1 MLFDHAA
8 DYTTAVVE
16 SLNKK
21 TKNNNKQGILN
32 NFPTE
37 KKH

>member
-16 SLNKK
+16 SLN
-21 TKNNNKQGILN
+21 TNKEDILSH
-32 NFPTE
+32 FPAE
-37 KKH
+37 KFN